1 MRRIIETLFVR
12 SSRRPVYRARVMS
25 RVPQPPIG
33 FVPRSDPNFYFLA
46 RKF

>member
-1 MRRIIETLFVR
+1 MRRIIGWIINHETNLD
-12 SSRRPVYRARVMS
+12 SSRALS
-25 RVPQPPIG
+25 RVPETPIG